1 VEFAVLVK
9 VVPDLDKLRFDPDRK
24 TMVREGMELY
34 GNPFDLRALRVALD
48 LKRAGE
54 KVTVLSMGPPAAE
67 RVLAEARA
75 LGADRAILL
84 SDRRLAGSDT
94 LVTARVLARAL
105 GRVGHEVVFAGR
117 WTTDSETGQVAPE
130 VAGLLGVPILTAAR
144 AVRRDEAGGSFEVT
158 TDTESGWSTV
168 RAVPPFVLATG
179 EKIAKVR
186 RPTAA
191 ESSTVEADA
200 VERWTLDDLG
210 LPEASVGLAGS
221 PTVVDRLVNE
231 EPTRSGRVFDKGSTG
246 ERVRGAVDHLEH
258 LLDRPPPPFRPL
270 ATLDGPLR
278 PSEEVSMLVSGPN
291 GRLDRAILPWVS
303 EVRRS
308 LTPGWPSGIWV
319 GEPPTEAELL
329 ALGEAGL
336 ARLRFVSTQ
345 SPVDAR
351 PAAVGVAAVLRS
363 RPEAAAGV
371 FLATGFGRDVAG
383 QVAAREQLGLTGDA
397 VGVLRGADQEIYW
410 RKPAFGGGIVADIR
424 SKTRP
429 SLATVRPGAVELGHA
444 PDAAAPPVEVVES
457 PLPPVAIER
466 LATGDETDGK
476 LGELDSAQVVV
487 VAGMGLGR
495 PERVADVAPTLDRW
509 GASLAATRRVV
520 DAGWVP
526 RQLQVGLTGRSLAP
540 ALVVLLG
547 VSGAPNHVV
556 GWKRAHVALAV
567 NSDPKAPVFR
577 WADVGLVG
585 RLEEILPP
593 LTEALAPLARRL
605 GRPPASGS
613 PAGVPPP

>member
-24 TMVREGMELY
+24 TMVREGVELY

-48 LKRAGE
+48 LQRPGE

-67 RVLAEARA
+67 RVLTEARA

-105 GRVGHEVVFAGR
+105 SRVGHEIVFAGR

-130 VAGLLGVPILTAAR
+130 VAGLLGVPILTSAR
-144 AVRRDEAGGSFEVT
+144 AVQRDEAGGSFEVT
-158 TDTESGWSTV
+158 TDTESGWSTD
-168 RAVPPFVLATG
+168 RAVPPFVLTTG

-186 RPTAA
+186 RPTSA
-191 ESSTVEADA
+191 ESATVGADV

-231 EPTRSGRVFDKGSTG
+231 EPARSTRIFQEGSIE
-246 ERVRGAVDHLEH
+246 ERVRAAVVHLEH
-258 LLDRPPPPFRPL
+258 LLDRPLPPLSPL
-270 ATLDGPLR
+270 APLEGPLR
-278 PSEEVSMLVSGPN
+278 PSEEVVILVSGAN
-291 GRLDRAILPWVS
+291 GRLDHAILPWVS
-303 EVRRS
+303 EIRRS
-308 LTPGWPSGIWV
+308 LAPGWPSGIWV
-319 GEPPTEAELL
+319 GEPPSDAELL
-329 ALGEAGL
+329 ALGDAGL
-336 ARLRFVSTQ
+336 ARLRHVSA
-345 SPVDAR
+345 SPPVDSR

-363 RPEAAAGV
+363 RPEAVAGV

-397 VGVLRGADQEIYW
+397 VGALRGANREIYW
-410 RKPAFGGGIVADIR
+410 RKPAFGGGIVANIR
-424 SKTRP
+424 SKSRP
-429 SLATVRPGAVELGHA
+429 SLATVRPGAVEAGQA
-444 PDAAAPPVEVVES
+444 PDSATPPVEVVES
-457 PLPPVAIER
+457 SLPPVAIER
-466 LATGDETDGK
+466 LASGEETDRTFGD
-476 LGELDSAQVVV
+476 LDAARVVV
-487 VAGMGLGR
+487 AAGMGLGR
-495 PERVADVAPTLDRW
+495 PERVADLAPTLERW

-547 VSGAPNHVV
+547 VSGAPNHLV
-556 GWKRAHVALAV
+556 GWKRARVALAV

-585 RLEEILPP
+585 RWEEILPP

-605 GRPPASGS
+605 GRPRASGP
-613 PAGVPPP
+613 PAGAPPP